1 MATKKSFVL
10 FTDRKKE
17 IDMLSDAQCGV
28 LFKAIL
34 RYADT
39 GERLESDDLVV
50 QVLFSVFASQIDSCN
65 EKWEA
70 IKKKRSEAGK
80 KSGESRR
87 NKSEQTRTKRTSV
100 PFVEQTQTNA
110 NKSEQTRTKR
120 TSVPFVE
127 QTQTNANKSEQ
138 TRTKRTVTVTDT
150 VTGTVTVPVTNK
162 PPDGTAPN
170 GAAPPAISKEG
181 DVVPWDEVDFDLV

>member
-1 MATKKSFVL
+1 ML
-10 FTDRKKE
+10 F
-17 IDMLSDAQCGV
+17 S
-28 LFKAIL
+28 LFAL
-34 RYADT
+34 YLT
-39 GERLESDDLVV
+39 L

-120 TSVPFVE
+120 T
-127 QTQTNANKSEQ
+127 
-138 TRTKRTVTVTDT
+138 VTDT

-162 PPDGTAPN
+162 SPDGTAPS
-170 GAAPPAISKEG
+170 GAAPPAK
-181 DVVPWDEVDFDLV
+181 PARK

>member
-39 GERLESDDLVV
+39 GERLESEDLVL
-50 QVLFSVFASQIDSCN
+50 QVLFSVFTSQIDECA
-65 EKWEA
+65 EKWEEA
-70 IKKKRSEAGK
+70 KRKRVEAGK
-80 KSGESRR
+80 KGGAPKGNR
-87 NKSEQTRTKRTSV
+87 NAAKEKGGATEKQPKQAKTS
-100 PFVEQTQTNA
+100 NA
-110 NKSEQTRTKR
+110 CLKQPK
-120 TSVPFVE
+120 
-127 QTQTNANKSEQ
+127 QAKQA
-138 TRTKRTVTVTDT
+138 VTVTDT

>member
-39 GERLESDDLVV
+39 GERLESEDLVL
-50 QVLFSVFASQIDSCN
+50 QVLFSVFTSQIDSCN
-65 EKWEA
+65 EKWET

-80 KSGESRR
+80 KGMKNRWGKSKQAITNDNNVISVITSD
-87 NKSEQTRTKRTSV
+87 NKPKQTITKI
-100 PFVEQTQTNA
+100 
-110 NKSEQTRTKR
+110 
-120 TSVPFVE
+120 
-127 QTQTNANKSEQ
+127 
-138 TRTKRTVTVTDT
+138 TVTDTVTDT

-162 PPDGTAPN
+162 PPDGTAPD

>member
-1 MATKKSFVL
+1 MTTKKSFVL

-70 IKKKRSEAGK
+70 IKKKRAEAGK

-87 NKSEQTRTKRTSV
+87 
-100 PFVEQTQTNA
+100 

-162 PPDGTAPN
+162 PPDGTAPS
-170 GAAPPAISKEG
+170 GAAPPAKQEVG
-181 DVVPWDEVDFDLV
+181 DVVPWDAVDFELV

>member
-50 QVLFSVFASQIDSCN
+50 QVLFSVFTSQIDSCN
-65 EKWEA
+65 EKWET
-70 IKKKRSEAGK
+70 IKKKRAEAGK

-120 TSVPFVE
+120 T
-127 QTQTNANKSEQ
+127 
-138 TRTKRTVTVTDT
+138 VTDT

-162 PPDGTAPN
+162 PPDGTAPS
-170 GAAPPAISKEG
+170 GAAPPAKQEVG
-181 DVVPWDEVDFDLV
+181 DVVPWDAVDFELV

>member
-39 GERLESDDLVV
+39 GERLESDDLVL
-50 QVLFSVFASQIDSCN
+50 QVLFSVFTSQIDSCN
-65 EKWEA
+65 EKWET

-87 NKSEQTRTKRTSV
+87 
-100 PFVEQTQTNA
+100 

-162 PPDGTAPN
+162 PPDGTAPD

>member
-39 GERLESDDLVV
+39 GERLESDDLVL
-50 QVLFSVFASQIDSCN
+50 QVLFSVFTSQIDICN

-80 KSGESRR
+80 KGMKSRWGKPKQTITNDNNVIGVITSD
-87 NKSEQTRTKRTSV
+87 NKPKQTITKI
-100 PFVEQTQTNA
+100 
-110 NKSEQTRTKR
+110 
-120 TSVPFVE
+120 
-127 QTQTNANKSEQ
+127 
-138 TRTKRTVTVTDT
+138 TVTDT

-162 PPDGTAPN
+162 PPDGTAPS
-170 GAAPPAISKEG
+170 GAAPPAKQEVG
-181 DVVPWDEVDFDLV
+181 DVVPWDAVDFELV